1 MNGDGTTRQ
10 LDGQARAGAQRTARS
25 DGMDLTV
32 SAIDGVA
39 ALERFAADID
49 RLNLASAQPNPF
61 LSSAFLLGYA
71 LRSEYYVPG
80 KEERLYLI
88 QEGDRLIGCAP
99 MRIAK
104 NEFGIAG
111 ALPLTGGASLRFL
124 APLDSEHPG
133 ILCAAEDGER
143 VAAALIRCICNEP
156 GFGMLEFA
164 GQQPG
169 AVLYR
174 VAHAAAGAKFR
185 VRDIKVEPYND
196 IPIVWESLAAYFQS
210 LARKMRSNISRQA
223 RRLFSNGDVQL
234 ILAEGGEAVSAWFD
248 VYCDLDS
255 RSWKHNTVSS
265 IHRHP
270 RRARFY
276 REIAAGKAGLYPEF
290 IGVVLDGVLIAGL
303 LMGSNS
309 TGSPHCH
316 GAWCLEMAYDQSKAD
331 LGPGQLLLL
340 LAVGLT
346 IEKNHKHLSFMQNF
360 AYYKHRW
367 GAEPIEV
374 VNVQL
379 IRRSSLHNVRA
390 SLGDLRRKLR
400 SKPKAGEAAAP
411 EVNQPGEENTEGS
424 PPSTSNNRARQLTST
439 ALAYAGVGVRRL
451 DRESCKAHLPFDIE

>member
-1 MNGDGTTRQ
+1 MSADGTRRE
-10 LDGQARAGAQRTARS
+10 LGGEARAGAQRAARADS
-25 DGMDLTV
+25 MNLTV
-32 SAIDGVA
+32 SSLDGVTS
-39 ALERFAADID
+39 LERFAADID
-49 RLNLASAQPNPF
+49 RLNLASARPNPF
-61 LSSAFLLGYA
+61 LSSAFLLSYA

-88 QEGDRLIGCAP
+88 REGDRLIGCAP
-99 MRIAK
+99 MRISK
-104 NEFGIAG
+104 NHFGIAG
-111 ALPLTGGASLRFL
+111 ALPMTAGASLRFL

-133 ILCAAEDGER
+133 ILSAAEDGER
-143 VAAALIRCICNEP
+143 VAAALIRCICDEP
-156 GFGMLEFA
+156 GCGMLEFA

-196 IPIVWESLAAYFQS
+196 IPIAWESLAAYFQS
-210 LARKMRSNISRQA
+210 LVKKMRSNISRQA

-234 ILAEGGEAVSAWFD
+234 ILAEGGAAVSAWFD

-255 RSWKHNTVSS
+255 RSWKHNTASS

-270 RRARFY
+270 RRVRFY

-309 TGSPHCH
+309 TSSPHCH

-340 LAVGLT
+340 LAVGRA
-346 IEKNHKHLSFMQNF
+346 IEKNHTHLSFMQNF

-367 GAEPIEV
+367 GAEAIEV
-374 VNVQL
+374 ANVQL
-379 IRRSSLHNVRA
+379 IRRASLHNVRA
-390 SLGDLRRKLR
+390 SLGELRQKLR
-400 SKPKAGEAAAP
+400 SKPETGEAAAA
-411 EVNQPGEENTEGS
+411 ETAQPGEENTEKNPS
-424 PPSTSNNRARQLTST
+424 PTSNNRARELTSA
-439 ALAYAGVGVRRL
+439 ALAYAGAGVRRL